1 MAGYSIWNSFLNNV
15 KIGIMKERAERKRLM
30 TLQILKE
37 STEPISSH
45 KIQELLA
52 ERGLEISE
60 RTVRFHLQ
68 ALDNM
73 GFTAYKEKK
82 GRYIT
87 PKGLLE
93 LSRSHVYE
101 KVGFL
106 SSKIDDMTYRMSY
119 NYHTGEGKVLVNI
132 SLVHYDDLLASVDML
147 VPYLKT
153 RFATGEMIAL
163 FREGENLG
171 ETVIPKGYVGI
182 GTVCSITLNGILLS
196 SGVPVVSIFGGLLEV
211 DNGKAERFTAIIK
224 YEGTSLDPL
233 EIYIKSG
240 MTNCTG
246 IVEEGS
252 GQVGASFREIP
263 ASSREYVVSINEELK
278 KIGMGG
284 IIEIGFPGQS
294 LLDIPVAHE
303 RCGLIVAGGL
313 NSVSVAHEGGI
324 EVISKALS
332 GLVEFDRL
340 LHYSQLRAKAEE
352 LINSSKG

>member
-1 MAGYSIWNSFLNNV
+1 
-15 KIGIMKERAERKRLM
+15 MKERAERNRIM

-37 STEPISSH
+37 SSEPISSH
-45 KIQELLA
+45 NIRERLA

-68 ALDNM
+68 ALDIM

-87 PKGLLE
+87 PQGLLE
-93 LSRSHVYE
+93 LSRTHVYE
-101 KVGFL
+101 RVGFL
-106 SSKIDDMTYRMSY
+106 SSRIDDMTYRMSY

-132 SLVHYDDLLASVDML
+132 SLIKKKDLARAVKKIIPYMKTSFTTGQLLA
-147 VPYLKT
+147 
-153 RFATGEMIAL
+153 L
-163 FREGENLG
+163 FSEGESVG
-171 ETVIPKGYVGI
+171 ETIIPRGYVGI

-196 SGVPVVSIFGGLLEV
+196 SGVPVVSLFGGLLEV
-211 DNGKAERFTAIIK
+211 VKGRAERFTAIIK

-233 EIYIKSG
+233 EIYIKSN

-246 IVEEGS
+246 IIEDGN

-278 KIGMGG
+278 KIGLGG
-284 IIEIGFPGQS
+284 IIEIGYPGQS

-303 RCGLIVAGGL
+303 RCGLVVAGGL
-313 NSVSVAHEGGI
+313 NSVSVAHESGI
-324 EVISKALS
+324 ELISKALS
-332 GLVEFDRL
+332 GLVEFETL
-340 LHYSQLRAKAEE
+340 FHYSQLPERSE
-352 LINSSKG
+352 LILVKNR

>member
-1 MAGYSIWNSFLNNV
+1 
-15 KIGIMKERAERKRLM
+15 MKERSERKRLM

-37 STEPISSH
+37 SAEPISSH
-45 KIQELLA
+45 TIRELLA

-106 SSKIDDMTYRMSY
+106 SSKIDDMTYRMTY

-132 SLVHYDDLLASVDML
+132 SLIEKKDLLAAVRMI

-153 RFATGEMIAL
+153 RFSTGEMITL
-163 FREGENLG
+163 FHEGENLG
-171 ETVIPKGYVGI
+171 EIVIPQGYVGI

-196 SGVPVVSIFGGLLEV
+196 SGVPVMSLFGGLLEV
-211 DNGKAERFTAIIK
+211 VNGKAERFTALIK

-240 MTNCTG
+240 MTNCSG
-246 IVEEGS
+246 IIEDGS

-263 ASSREYVVSINEELK
+263 ASSRDYVVSINEEIK
-278 KIGMGG
+278 KIGLGG
-284 IIEIGFPGQS
+284 FIEIGYPGQS

-303 RCGLIVAGGL
+303 RCGIVVAGGL

-340 LHYSQLRAKAEE
+340 FKYTELTERAER
-352 LINSSKG
+352 LIGETKKG

>member
-1 MAGYSIWNSFLNNV
+1 
-15 KIGIMKERAERKRLM
+15 MKERAERKRLM

-37 STEPISSH
+37 SSEPISSQ
-45 KIQELLA
+45 KIRELLA

-68 ALDNM
+68 ALDNL

-106 SSKIDDMTYRMSY
+106 SSRIDDMTYRMSY
-119 NYHTGEGKVLVNI
+119 NYHTGEGKVLVNV
-132 SLVHYDDLLASVDML
+132 SLVSKAELIKAVKMFL
-147 VPYLKT
+147 PYMKSA
-153 RFATGEMIAL
+153 FSTGEMIAL
-163 FREGENLG
+163 FQEGENLG
-171 ETVIPKGYVGI
+171 ETVIPRGYVGI
-182 GTVCSITLNGILLS
+182 GTVCSITLNGIMLS
-196 SGVPVVSIFGGLLEV
+196 SGVPVVSLFGGLLEV
-211 DNGKAERFTAIIK
+211 VNGKAERFTAIIK

-246 IVEEGS
+246 IIEEGS

-284 IIEIGFPGQS
+284 IIEIGYPGQS
-294 LLDIPVAHE
+294 LLGIPVAHE
-303 RCGLIVAGGL
+303 RCGVVVAGGL
-313 NSVSVAHEGGI
+313 NSVSVAHEGGV
-324 EVISKALS
+324 ELISKALS

-340 LHYSQLRAKAEE
+340 IHYSELMDRAEE
-352 LINSSKG
+352 LVHN

>member
-1 MAGYSIWNSFLNNV
+1 
-15 KIGIMKERAERKRLM
+15 M

-37 STEPISSH
+37 SSEPISSQ
-45 KIQELLA
+45 KIRELLA

-68 ALDNM
+68 ALDNL

-87 PKGLLE
+87 PTGLTE

-132 SLVHYDDLLASVDML
+132 SLVKKTDLIKAVNML
-147 VPYLKT
+147 IPFLKT
-153 RFATGEMIAL
+153 SFSTGELISL
-163 FREGENLG
+163 FDEG
-171 ETVIPKGYVGI
+171 ETVGDSPIPKGYVGI

-196 SGVPVVSIFGGLLEV
+196 SGVPVVSLFGGLLQV
-211 DNGKAERFTAIIK
+211 VNGRAERFTALIK

-233 EIYIKSG
+233 EIYIKG
-240 MTNCTG
+240 HMTNCTG
-246 IVEEGS
+246 LIKDGC
-252 GQVGASFREIP
+252 GLVGASFREIP

-278 KIGMGG
+278 KIGLGG
-284 IIEIGFPGQS
+284 FIEIGFPGQS

-303 RCGLIVAGGL
+303 RCGVVVAGGL
-313 NSVSVAHEGGI
+313 NSVTIAHEAGI
-324 EVISKALS
+324 EIISKALS
-332 GLVEFDRL
+332 GLVEFDTL
-340 LHYSQLRAKAEE
+340 FHYSHLLERAEDLACT
-352 LINSSKG
+352 I

>member
-1 MAGYSIWNSFLNNV
+1 
-15 KIGIMKERAERKRLM
+15 M

-37 STEPISSH
+37 ANEPISSH
-45 KIQELLA
+45 KIRELLE

-87 PKGLLE
+87 SQGLLE

-101 KVGFL
+101 QVGFL

-119 NYHTGEGKVLVNI
+119 NYHTGEGKVLINV
-132 SLVHYDDLLASVDML
+132 SLIAKDRLLEAVRL
-147 VPYLKT
+147 ITPYMKT
-153 RFATGEMIAL
+153 RFTTGERITL
-163 FREGENLG
+163 FKEGETLG
-171 ETVIPKGYVGI
+171 SLVVPKGFVGI

-196 SGVPVVSIFGGLLEV
+196 SGVPVVSLFGGLLEV
-211 DNGKAERFTAIIK
+211 VNGRAERFTAIIK

-233 EIYIKSG
+233 EIYIKSH
-240 MTNCTG
+240 MTNCSG
-246 IVEEGS
+246 LLEDGS

-263 ASSREYVVSINEELK
+263 ASSRDYVVSLNEELK
-278 KIGMGG
+278 KIGIGG
-284 IIEIGFPGQS
+284 IIEIGYPGQN

-313 NSVSVAHEGGI
+313 NSVSVAHEKGI
-324 EVISKALS
+324 ELYSKALS

-340 LHYSQLRAKAEE
+340 FHYSQLKERAEA
-352 LINSSKG
+352 LIA